1 MLRPVLLVGVGG
13 SGGKTLRAMRQTL
26 MRKLRQS
33 GWSKDTLPEAWQMLW
48 VDSVSEQSKDG
59 FAAPLL
65 PNTQYVGLVPIG
77 LSYGDLRNTLEQSV
91 QRHERQS
98 ALAGWVP
105 ATVPINITAGA
116 GQARAI
122 GRVISAAQLAHL
134 KGALDQ
140 ANARLNGV
148 SVISELQEVAGL
160 FGLAS
165 DNVAKSPLVIVVSSV
180 AGGSGSGMF
189 LDVVETLKS
198 VNPEFRQPKG
208 IITVLYTPDVFSNLG
223 GMGTQIPPNTLAA
236 LMETTS
242 GVLAGGLSSSSS
254 SVLSG
259 RGLTGRSEHG
269 FGAKCNFL
277 VGASNKNVSLGTQED
292 VYYAVGES
300 LGSIV
305 SDDKVQETL
314 EAFTLT
320 NVFLQTGQAMLVH
333 DESRLSVDSDDMQ
346 SMPFSALGMGRV
358 SIGTDR
364 FGEYLTQLVSRD
376 VTELLLWPDFDPR
389 RREGDVKKTR
399 EEIIDE
405 RVADGWDRFLKDSG
419 LNERDPAND
428 VVEALADP
436 QIAQRLQQWAA
447 AGLAKAS
454 AAAGGGTLPPA
465 QWSML
470 FTQYFDNHI
479 ATVRAQETANR
490 YDQATEWTSGIGVR
504 IVELVEQSAM
514 SSGLVVTGRLLERLV
529 DEMVFVQ
536 TELINEASTKRS
548 QTQMM
553 PGRVQQALNVGAN
566 KLSGDDDAVAQALQM
581 LRIGAELLVDADR
594 FELAAALIKDLTDN
608 MLRPLGK
615 AVEFSRARLSDGANA
630 QKLADGLPNP
640 WETMPQYGKPVPS
653 QLKPGSTERV
663 LIQPEAYEGEVA
675 SIVRACLANPQDRDA
690 WRIVLRERA
699 ALGSELGTGVRRR
712 SSIFRTSV
720 GWVPSD
726 PQATSARVSGVK
738 AEFALPRAVQD
749 VQDVVEPWLADVEAA
764 GDLAR
769 FLRQGLVDF
778 VESGTP
784 EQQVT
789 RQNQF
794 IGAFTEALAISS
806 PFVQV
811 NAAVRSVLHPNVAG
825 GISALV
831 STIPFTDGHSLYP
844 RVKSAL
850 VSAGLWTDHQ
860 SEKWFSTGKVDSIS
874 IFTMSDRAMMPMAF
888 DNIMRPIAESWAV
901 NSGNS
906 STRYSFWSNRR
917 ARPLVEFIPVGRE
930 RLGEMTRGWFLAAL
944 LGQRTIEEDAGGG
957 WRVGVWSP
965 DARGMVPFPF
975 PLLESSATAKADLP
989 AAIMKSLTIA
999 LVHVNTAGNLEPLRP
1014 YHRLMDL
1021 GSEAGMRR
1029 QLGPW
1034 IKTGRSAD
1042 PGAPVPD
1049 SNSAGPADGTM
1060 DDRRAAA
1067 VSFLAKTRVVYG
1079 TSFAEV
1085 ADRGDPF
1092 STPRSWELR
1101 DQIEQ
1106 ALIDLT
1112 GVAESVLDDD
1122 VLG

>member
-1 MLRPVLLVGVGG
+1 
-13 SGGKTLRAMRQTL
+13 MRQTL

-33 GWSKDTLPEAWQMLW
+33 GWAKDTLPEAWQMLW
-48 VDSVSEQSKDG
+48 VDSVSEQSKDL

-77 LSYGDLRNTLEQSV
+77 LAYEDLRKTLEQSV
-91 QRHERQS
+91 QRHELQS

-105 ATVPINITAGA
+105 YTVPIDITAGA

-165 DNVAKSPLVIVVSSV
+165 DNVTKSPLVIVVSSV

-189 LDVVETLKS
+189 LDVVETLKN
-198 VNPEFRQPKG
+198 VNPDFRQPKG

-223 GMGTQIPPNTLAA
+223 EMGTQIPPNTLAA

-259 RGLTGRSEHG
+259 RGLTGRSAHG

-277 VGASNKNVSLGTQED
+277 IGASNKNVSLGTQED

-305 SDDKVQETL
+305 ADDKVQETL

-320 NVFLQTGQAMLVH
+320 NVFLQTGQAMLVN
-333 DESRLSVDSDDMQ
+333 DESRLSLDSDDMQ

-389 RREGDVKKTR
+389 RRDGDVRKTR

-428 VVEALADP
+428 VVDALVDP
-436 QIAQRLQQWAA
+436 QIAHRLQQWAS

-479 ATVRAQETANR
+479 ATVRAQETANC
-490 YDQATEWTSGIGVR
+490 YDQATEWTARIGVR
-504 IVELVEQSAM
+504 IVELVEQLAM

-536 TELINEASTKRS
+536 SELINEASTKRS
-548 QTQMM
+548 HTQLMN
-553 PGRVQQALNVGAN
+553 GRVQQALNVGAN
-566 KLSGDDDAVAQALQM
+566 KLSPADEAVAQALQM

-594 FELAAALIKDLTDN
+594 FELAAALLKDLTEN
-608 MLRPLGK
+608 MLRPLTK
-615 AVEFSRARLSDGANA
+615 AVETSRARLSDGANA
-630 QKLADGLPNP
+630 QKLDDGLPNP
-640 WETMPQYGKPVPS
+640 WETMPQYGKPVPT

-663 LIQPEAYEGEVA
+663 LIQPEAYEAELA
-675 SIVRACLANPQDRDA
+675 SIVRACLANAQDRDA

-712 SSIFRTSV
+712 ASIFTTSV
-720 GWVPSD
+720 GWVPAD

-738 AEFALPRAVQD
+738 AEFVLPKAVQNI
-749 VQDVVEPWLADVEAA
+749 QDVIEPWLADVEAA

-784 EQQVT
+784 DQQVN

-811 NAAVRSVLHPNVAG
+811 NAAVRSVLHPNVTG

-844 RVKSAL
+844 RVESAL
-850 VSAGLWTDHQ
+850 VSAGLWNSQ
-860 SEKWFSTGKVDSIS
+860 SAKWFATGKVDSIS

-888 DNIMRPIAESWAV
+888 DNVMRPIAASWAV

-906 STRYSFWSNRR
+906 RTRRSFWSNRR

-944 LGQRTIEEDAGGG
+944 LGQRTMEYDDGGG
-957 WRVGVWSP
+957 WRVGVWSH

-975 PLLESSATAKADLP
+975 PLLESSDTAKVDLP

-999 LVHVNTAGNLEPLRP
+999 LVQVNTAGNLEPLRP

-1029 QLGPW
+1029 QLGLW
-1034 IKTGRSAD
+1034 IKTGRPAD
-1042 PGAPVPD
+1042 SGAPVPD
-1049 SNSAGPADGTM
+1049 WSTAGPADGTM
-1060 DDRRAAA
+1060 DERRAAA

-1085 ADRGDPF
+1085 ADGGNPF
-1092 STPRSWELR
+1092 TTPLSWELR

-1112 GVAESVLDDD
+1112 SVAESVLDDD
-1122 VLG
+1122 VLS